1 MRPFY
6 LQQFLH
12 QHDGEVPIHAAYRF
26 GDTDR
31 GTQTTTGDA
40 DRQPRDAD
48 RGMQTT
54 TGDADRQ
61 PRCRQMVD

>member
-31 GTQTTTGDA
+31 GDADRGDA
-40 DRQPRDAD
+40 DK
-48 RGMQTT
+48 GMQTT